1 MSQRYFLAAAV
12 CAGFWAAVGLLLGA
26 CGRHPLGGLIGGLL
40 LGFAYIVACG
50 WASDKFPGD
59 AWDAKLLENSSAP
72 NLYEMLHSL
81 CARTGQPLPTLYYIP
96 RSEPN
101 AFVSAGRDGE
111 TAIYVTSG
119 LTRSL
124 EKDEVQATL
133 ALMIARLATGAMPGW
148 TSVATLAGAPLS
160 IGLSQ
165 IRQGRQGLGA
175 ALLSVFAFPSAALV
189 RMVWN
194 EKTITAADYHAAH
207 LAEQPGSLARA
218 LAKIEAGVSAASTS
232 ASSAEENEMQIG
244 NPATALLFAV
254 PPVPPPS
261 PGGEP
266 LWHRGFA
273 AFPSHVPDAAVRA
286 SRFSEVVPSYVP
298 EPVEEFHIY

>member
-1 MSQRYFLAAAV
+1 MPNMSQRYFLAAAA
-12 CAGFWAAVGLLLGA
+12 CAGFWAVIGLLLGA
-26 CGRHPLGGLIGGLL
+26 CGRHPLGGLVCGLL
-40 LGFAYIVACG
+40 LGITYVVACG

-81 CARTGQPLPTLYYIP
+81 CARTGQALPTLYYVP

-111 TAIYVTSG
+111 TAVYVTSG
-119 LTRSL
+119 LTQRL
-124 EKDEVQATL
+124 EKDEVQAIL

-148 TSVATLAGAPLS
+148 TSAATLAGAPLS

-165 IRQGRQGLGA
+165 IRQGRPGLGA
-175 ALLSVFAFPSAALV
+175 ALLSVFAFPSVVLV
-189 RMVWN
+189 RLVWN

-207 LAEQPGSLARA
+207 LTEQPGSLARA
-218 LAKIEAGVSAASTS
+218 LAKIEAGIIGPGTEGDGTPV
-232 ASSAEENEMQIG
+232 G

-254 PPVPPPS
+254 PPLLQAPAD
-261 PGGEP
+261 GP
-266 LWHRGFA
+266 LWRRGFA
-273 AFPSHVPDAAVRA
+273 AFPFRAPDAAVRA